1 MSIEDTNPERR
12 NLRIASLAFIA
23 YFYGGGQLPDNTIS
37 LQIVELI
44 FSRPAVLAVLAWI
57 LLFWFAY
64 RYWVVNRNK
73 FSEGYSKEIETYYTT
88 EEIQRFLRK
97 SKGIEFAIAGSEG
110 YYVASA
116 NLKSKKPVLRYVYAK
131 GAQVL
136 DDGSIHSFHSV
147 QDDKSGTVELSDF
160 GGYLFRLRLMTICI
174 LGRPSFSSY
183 LVPYLVFITA
193 VLGPAA
199 DCALTSQ

>member
-12 NLRIASLAFIA
+12 NLLIASLAFIA

-88 EEIQRFLRK
+88 EEI
-97 SKGIEFAIAGSEG
+97 
-110 YYVASA
+110 
-116 NLKSKKPVLRYVYAK
+116 
-131 GAQVL
+131 
-136 DDGSIHSFHSV
+136 
-147 QDDKSGTVELSDF
+147 
-160 GGYLFRLRLMTICI
+160 
-174 LGRPSFSSY
+174 
-183 LVPYLVFITA
+183 
-193 VLGPAA
+193 
-199 DCALTSQ
+199 